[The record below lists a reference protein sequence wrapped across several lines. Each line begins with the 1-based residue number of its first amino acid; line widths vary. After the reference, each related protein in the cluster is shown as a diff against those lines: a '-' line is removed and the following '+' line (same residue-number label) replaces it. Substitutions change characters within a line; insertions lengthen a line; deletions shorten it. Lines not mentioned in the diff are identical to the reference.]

1 MLGKQYI
8 KKVDYGDSVSVA
20 GQESNL
26 TFSRKHS
33 RRGKLVL
40 AALLISV
47 IVAVVFIALYVYE
60 ITKRTHEEKRPKSCT
75 SPDCVQ
81 ISSGW
86 VIFFFFNLKLFNLL
100 KGDVRIARY
109 ILTL

>member
-1 MLGKQYI
+1 MLGKKYI
-8 KKVDYGDSVSVA
+8 KKVDYGDSVIVA
-20 GQESNL
+20 GQESNV

-86 VIFFFFNLKLFNLL
+86 VIFLF
-100 KGDVRIARY
+100 
-109 ILTL
+109 